1 MTRYEQVKRAIHFQK
16 PDYVPLFLFN
26 GDRSNSDIIQTDL
39 VRFYLGEDKQGTE
52 WGFRWESDDPSIPMG
67 NPKNPPLEDFG
78 KFDEYNAKFKPDA
91 FDKSRFADII
101 EARREF
107 GDNRYY
113 MGSLYLTGFTIMSFL
128 RGFCNLMEDMLIEPE
143 NVEKLADLVFGFEND
158 VIRQMADYGFHAV
171 SLWDDWGTQTDL
183 MVAPDYWR
191 RVFKPRYKEQFRIAH
206 EHGLDVFFH
215 SCGKVDEIVPDLIE
229 VGVDMLNLGQPA
241 LNAPDCKS
249 GIEHM
254 GKLYAGKVCF
264 CTPADYQTTSIQGTP
279 AENREEVRRIIE
291 SMDTPDGGLIAY
303 ILDYT
308 ENMGMPKDNYR
319 AIIDAFVEY
328 GKKS

>member
-1 MTRYEQVKRAIHFQK
+1 
-16 PDYVPLFLFN
+16 
-26 GDRSNSDIIQTDL
+26 
-39 VRFYLGEDKQGTE
+39 
-52 WGFRWESDDPSIPMG
+52 
-67 NPKNPPLEDFG
+67 
-78 KFDEYNAKFKPDA
+78 
-91 FDKSRFADII
+91 
-101 EARREF
+101 
-107 GDNRYY
+107 
-113 MGSLYLTGFTIMSFL
+113 
-128 RGFCNLMEDMLIEPE
+128 
-143 NVEKLADLVFGFEND
+143 
-158 VIRQMADYGFHAV
+158 
-171 SLWDDWGTQTDL
+171 

>member
-1 MTRYEQVKRAIHFQK
+1 METTAI
-16 PDYVPLFLFN
+16 
-26 GDRSNSDIIQTDL
+26 I
-39 VRFYLGEDKQGTE
+39 
-52 WGFRWESDDPSIPMG
+52 W
-67 NPKNPPLEDFG
+67 
-78 KFDEYNAKFKPDA
+78 
-91 FDKSRFADII
+91 
-101 EARREF
+101 
-107 GDNRYY
+107 
-113 MGSLYLTGFTIMSFL
+113 GSLYLTGFTIMSFL

-171 SLWDDWGTQTDL
+171 SFWDDWGTQTDL

-191 RVFKPRYKEQFRIAH
+191 RVFKPRYKEQFKIAH

-241 LNAPDCKS
+241 LNAPDGKS
-249 GIEHM
+249 GIEYM

-279 AENREEVRRIIE
+279 EENREEVRRIIE
-291 SMDTPDGGLIAY
+291 SMDTPNGGLIAY

-308 ENMGMPKDNYR
+308 ENMGMPKENYR
-319 AIIDAFVEY
+319 AVIDAFVEF